1 MEELLD
7 NIRKS
12 QYWEYLVDNTINI
25 DKLIGYTTRIEFE
38 NNEKKL
44 FKNILEILNSEY
56 KIPKEYLSL
65 RVFISSLMIYKDPNS
80 LLSKT
85 RQDIEENLYLKSR
98 EIFNFINNKNND
110 YKLLGKK
117 ILTHKILFDEWK
129 QKDLESQMNILCE
142 LYYRYR
148 EAVDET
154 PKDVINQ
161 SNKEIVNYVNK
172 LEKSMK
178 RLTPN
183 YTEYIDN
190 YKLKKVSYDDKA
202 SNLIYKKLKS
212 TYWKFIENK
221 IFEEKKYEIIDRI
234 VDDYCEL
241 IDEINIKDLDL
252 SSIKNYKGI
261 NSLEALVSL
270 ANQMIIVNKRI
281 DSEHYDDIYAYITE
295 KLIKSNKYLTDIF
308 KFVFERLEF
317 IKNVKTTVLQ
327 NN

>member
-12 QYWEYLVDNTINI
+12 QYWEYLTNNTVNI
-25 DKLIGYTTRIEFE
+25 DKLIAYTTQREFE
-38 NNEKKL
+38 KNEKIL
-44 FKNILEILNSEY
+44 FKNILEILIKDY
-56 KIPKEYLSL
+56 DIPKEYLSL
-65 RVFISSLMIYKDPNS
+65 RVFISSLMIYKDPDA
-80 LLSKT
+80 LLSKD
-85 RQDIEENLYLKSR
+85 RQDIEENLYLKST
-98 EIFNFINNKNND
+98 EIYNFINNSNKD

-117 ILTHKILFDEWK
+117 LLTYKILFDEWK
-129 QKDLESQMNILCE
+129 NRDLESQMNILCE
-142 LYYRYR
+142 LYYRYK

-154 PKDVINQ
+154 PKEVINQ
-161 SNKEIVNYVNK
+161 SNKEIVNFVNK
-172 LEKSMK
+172 VEKSMK

-183 YTEYIDN
+183 YKEYIDN

-234 VDDYCEL
+234 VDDYLEL
-241 IDEINIKDLDL
+241 INDINVNDLDL
-252 SSIKNYKGI
+252 SSINNHKGI

-270 ANQMIIVNKRI
+270 ANEMINVNKRI

-317 IKNVKTTVLQ
+317 IKNVKNTVIE